1 MRMYFIIGLLLIS
14 HLGLSQQDG
23 FVEIKTELESKERW
37 KLLEKV
43 LESKRIVALG
53 ESLHG
58 VKEYNSTKLE
68 LIKYLHEELG
78 FNVLA
83 LESDVAKNYFG
94 NFHKLEIADTLF
106 LKELFTPPWHTEE
119 HLEIVKY
126 IKSKPKLKIIGFDI
140 ETKKDV
146 NEISKELNVSIDGTA
161 NQVKVFLEEYG
172 KWKELNGMNR
182 AASVSERDSTMAEV
196 LIWII
201 SDLYPDEKIIVSA
214 HNTHISNVEI
224 RGACMGEI
232 LKDNYRDQYYSIGF
246 FHSLGN
252 PTSVLRKVIFENE
265 KSKLPVNSIQSKF
278 LKTGKSKIFVDIKS
292 QQQENN
298 WLFEELENVW
308 VVNRIRRTIFK
319 MNLAESFDGIIWIK
333 EVTHPKY
340 IIPNKYLEK

>member
-1 MRMYFIIGLLLIS
+1 MNILKQL
-14 HLGLSQQDG
+14 HL
-23 FVEIKTELESKERW
+23 KT
-37 KLLEKV
+37 
-43 LESKRIVALG
+43 
-53 ESLHG
+53 
-58 VKEYNSTKLE
+58 
-68 LIKYLHEELG
+68 
-78 FNVLA
+78 
-83 LESDVAKNYFG
+83 
-94 NFHKLEIADTLF
+94 
-106 LKELFTPPWHTEE
+106 
-119 HLEIVKY
+119 
-126 IKSKPKLKIIGFDI
+126 KPDLKIIGFDI
-140 ETKKDV
+140 NTKKGV
-146 NEISKELNVSIDGTA
+146 NEISKELNVSIDSAAT
-161 NQVKVFLEEYG
+161 QVMVFLEKYRE
-172 KWKELNGMNR
+172 WKELNGRNR
-182 AASVSERDSTMAEV
+182 TASVGERDSTMAEV
-196 LIWII
+196 LKWII
-201 SDLYPDEKIIVSA
+201 SDLYPNENIIVSA
-214 HNTHISNVEI
+214 HNDHISNVEV